1 MSDFHVGNC
10 DAVAFSLSIQINLLT
25 GVIMMAQNSY
35 SAWSDY
41 HKRWYSSRVR
51 KATSKSEE
59 MDGTGVSAK
68 SSPAWRIELHIN

>member
-1 MSDFHVGNC
+1 
-10 DAVAFSLSIQINLLT
+10 
-25 GVIMMAQNSY
+25 MMAQNSY

-51 KATSKSEE
+51 KATSESEE

-68 SSPAWRIELHIN
+68 SSPAWRIEPHIN